1 MSNGGTM
8 DLGAFSLVELF
19 RQEVTAQAEILSEGL
34 LAAERG
40 PVEAATWE
48 RLMRA
53 AHSVKGAARIV
64 NQAAAVR
71 VAHAL
76 EDEFTEIQHGR
87 AVFAPAAADVYLAA
101 VDLLSRLAQLSEAE
115 AEAWPETHQAEMD
128 SLLQRLAA
136 TRTGTA
142 PAVTAPVPVP
152 CAPVAEKKAADTSV
166 RPAPAT
172 MPAAPEAAAPPVAA
186 GEAGTGLAV
195 RVSSTNL
202 NRVMDLAGEVVV
214 RSRWFTPHASRLQS
228 LRQRLATLA
237 DGLAALHREQAD
249 TGTEPATR
257 LEALQAV
264 ADSCRRDLALF
275 QEDTDTF
282 GTQYAELAERLYRE
296 AVGSRMRPFR
306 DGAGGFPRM
315 LRDLA
320 RDLGKKV
327 KFELRGPATPV
338 DREILDK
345 LEAPVTHLLRN
356 ALDHGLE
363 TPAAREAAGKPAEG
377 TLVLEAAHRSGR
389 LVVSVSD
396 DGSGIDVERL
406 RQRVVERGLA
416 TPEVA
421 GRLTQ
426 AELFEFLF
434 LPGFSTAERV
444 TEISGRGVGLDVVRN
459 LAHELGGSVQV
470 ESRPGQGTRFT
481 MQLPIT
487 LSMLRVLLFL
497 VADHPYALPLSRVR
511 RLLLPGPEEIC
522 LLEGRRYV
530 QMDERSVGLVEARVL
545 LGLDGGAAGGGE
557 AQPVVVLGDG
567 ENTFGLAVDRLLGES
582 RVVVR
587 PLDPRLGKLRDLAAT
602 ALLEDG
608 RPLVIL
614 DPDDLARS
622 IEARLAGGGLRES
635 AAAATAATTAVARRR
650 ILVVDDSFTVREVER
665 GLLAARGYE
674 VEVAVDGMDGW
685 NCLRSGRFD
694 LVVSDVDMPR
704 MNGHELAR
712 RIKAD
717 PRLRDLPVMMVSY
730 KDREE
735 DRLLGLEAGADLY
748 LPKSEFRNDGFLRA
762 VADLLGEDAP
772 A

>member
-1 MSNGGTM
+1 MSNGGNV
-8 DLGAFSLVELF
+8 DLGAFSLMELF

-40 PVEAATWE
+40 AAEVATWE

-115 AEAWPETHQAEMD
+115 AAAWPEAHQAEMD
-128 SLLQRLAA
+128 GLLQRLAA
-136 TRTGTA
+136 TRTGAAPTA
-142 PAVTAPVPVP
+142 AAPVPAP
-152 CAPVAEKKAADTSV
+152 TEGATESPVA
-166 RPAPAT
+166 APARPE
-172 MPAAPEAAAPPVAA
+172 PAAIPASLEVAATKGVA

-195 RVSSTNL
+195 RVSSANL

-214 RSRWFTPHASRLQS
+214 RSRWFSPHASRLQA

-237 DGLAALHREQAD
+237 DGLAALHRERANP
-249 TGTEPATR
+249 GAEPAAR

-264 ADSCRRDLALF
+264 ADSCRRDLVLF

-315 LRDLA
+315 VRDLA

-327 KFELRGPATPV
+327 KFDLRGPATPV

-363 TPAAREAAGKPAEG
+363 TPAARAAAGKPAEG

-396 DGSGIDVERL
+396 DGGGIDVERL
-406 RQRVVERGLA
+406 RQRVAERGLA
-416 TPEVA
+416 TPDVA

-459 LAHELGGSVQV
+459 LAHELGGSAQV

-481 MQLPIT
+481 LQLPIT

-511 RLLLPGPEEIC
+511 RLLLPAPEEIRT
-522 LLEGRRYV
+522 LEGRRYV

-545 LGLDGGAAGGGE
+545 LGLDGGAAGGA

-567 ENTFGLAVDRLLGES
+567 ENAFGLAVDRLLGES

-587 PLDPRLGKLRDLAAT
+587 PLDPRLGKLRDVAAT

-635 AAAATAATTAVARRR
+635 AAAATAAATAAARRR

-712 RIKAD
+712 RIKGD

>member
-1 MSNGGTM
+1 MSNGGNV

-115 AEAWPETHQAEMD
+115 VEAWPETHQAEMD

-136 TRTGTA
+136 TRTGA
-142 PAVTAPVPVP
+142 SSVGAAPVPAP
-152 CAPVAEKKAADTSV
+152 TEGATESPVAAPA
-166 RPAPAT
+166 RPAPAAI
-172 MPAAPEAAAPPVAA
+172 PASLEVAAAKGVA

-214 RSRWFTPHASRLQS
+214 RSRWFTPHASRLQT

-363 TPAAREAAGKPAEG
+363 TPVAREAAGKPAEG

-511 RLLLPGPEEIC
+511 RLLLPGPEEIR

-545 LGLDGGAAGGGE
+545 LGLDGGATGGGE
-557 AQPVVVLGDG
+557 SQPVVVLGDG
-567 ENTFGLAVDRLLGES
+567 ENAFGLAVDRLLGES